1 MSSEVV
7 LSELREAL
15 AAYPLETPEQSETIV
30 AAAREY
36 APLVQSVVTFAINT
50 GNRINGLVLHWSD
63 DT

>member
-1 MSSEVV
+1 MI

-36 APLVQSVVTFAINT
+36 EPLVEVVTTFASET
-50 GNRINGLVLHWSD
+50 GKTYSILRWVDSQ
-63 DT
+63 